1 MGHNLANI
9 NTKGYTRQAVNHAEN
24 RYETYPWGQQGNGV
38 YIQEIRQIRDQF
50 LDIKYRE
57 QTEQHGYYEAR
68 NAVFEQVQ
76 DIMNEFTNEGMQKS
90 MNLFWNQWNE
100 ISKTPDNLTN
110 RAMLVESAQAMID
123 NANHVSAQLDSL
135 QRNLNVNIENTV
147 KRINEIAKDIADMN
161 KKIVNEEVGY
171 KEANDYRD
179 ARNKLI
185 DELANIVPVQA
196 SEDAAGSVNV
206 IVGGRHLVSGF
217 DSKEMVSVQKQSTFV
232 EVCWKEHDDPTKDQ
246 KVDLW
251 SSSKN
256 SGILKGLLDARGNV
270 DSTIVGKGNGSVNTT
285 VNPHFIWNT
294 GDPNAA
300 KMNQFRNDMDAKLG
314 ELDLKSTSSTDNAAV
329 FNNIDDLI
337 SYVTNTFKDGA
348 GHQKIII
355 MPGADISLPAD
366 PMQKNDILN
375 ILKSKNV
382 AVSVVGSPQLSGWTE
397 VVQATGGKV
406 HDSAKINE
414 PDFFENLALETSGSA
429 AKEIGNVD
437 DYTEIIPAMKQKLNA
452 FINTVARE
460 VNYLHR
466 QGYDLDGN
474 KGEDFFVK
482 INPVL
487 PLEAGNI
494 AVNPKFTEKEGLNKI
509 AVADKKE
516 ERGNG
521 KIAER
526 ILALRERKMFGNLNT
541 DTYYREIIAEM
552 GISAQST
559 KSLKDNFERLE
570 MSAENKR
577 QSIAGVSLD
586 EEMSLMMKY
595 QHSFSANSRMVNV
608 IDEMINKLIN
618 GTGRVGL

>member
-24 RYETYPWGQQGNGV
+24 RYETYAWGQQGNGV

-179 ARNKLI
+179 VRNKLI

-196 SEDAAGSVNV
+196 AEDAAGSVNI

-217 DSKEMVSVQKQSTFV
+217 DSKEMISVQKQSTFV

-251 SSSKN
+251 ASSKN

-285 VNPHFIWNT
+285 VNPRFIWNT

-314 ELDLKSTSSTDNAAV
+314 DLGLKSASSTDNAAV

-337 SYVTNTFKDGA
+337 SYVTNTFKDGD

-355 MPGADISLPAD
+355 MPGADITLPAD

-382 AVSVVGSPQLSGWTE
+382 SVSVVGSPQLSGWTE
-397 VVQATGGKV
+397 VVQATGGKI

-414 PDFFENLALETSGSA
+414 PNFFENLALETSGSA

-482 INPVL
+482 LNPML

-577 QSIAGVSLD
+577 QSISGVSLD

>member
-246 KVDLW
+246 KVNLW

>member
-147 KRINEIAKDIADMN
+147 KRINEIAKDIAAMN

-217 DSKEMVSVQKQSTFV
+217 DSKEMISVQKQSTFV

-246 KVDLW
+246 KVNLW

-285 VNPHFIWNT
+285 VNPRFIWNT
-294 GDPNAA
+294 GDPNAG

-337 SYVTNTFKDGA
+337 SYVTNTFKDGD

-355 MPGADISLPAD
+355 MPGADITLPAD

-382 AVSVVGSPQLSGWTE
+382 SVSVVGSPQLSGWTE

>member
-1 MGHNLANI
+1 
-9 NTKGYTRQAVNHAEN
+9 
-24 RYETYPWGQQGNGV
+24 
-38 YIQEIRQIRDQF
+38 
-50 LDIKYRE
+50 
-57 QTEQHGYYEAR
+57 
-68 NAVFEQVQ
+68 
-76 DIMNEFTNEGMQKS
+76 
-90 MNLFWNQWNE
+90 
-100 ISKTPDNLTN
+100 
-110 RAMLVESAQAMID
+110 
-123 NANHVSAQLDSL
+123 
-135 QRNLNVNIENTV
+135 
-147 KRINEIAKDIADMN
+147 
-161 KKIVNEEVGY
+161 
-171 KEANDYRD
+171 
-179 ARNKLI
+179 
-185 DELANIVPVQA
+185 
-196 SEDAAGSVNV
+196 
-206 IVGGRHLVSGF
+206 
-217 DSKEMVSVQKQSTFV
+217 
-232 EVCWKEHDDPTKDQ
+232 
-246 KVDLW
+246 
-251 SSSKN
+251 
-256 SGILKGLLDARGNV
+256 
-270 DSTIVGKGNGSVNTT
+270 
-285 VNPHFIWNT
+285 
-294 GDPNAA
+294 
-300 KMNQFRNDMDAKLG
+300 MNQFRNDMDAKLG

-337 SYVTNTFKDGA
+337 SYVTNTFKDGD

-355 MPGADISLPAD
+355 MPGADITLPAD

-382 AVSVVGSPQLSGWTE
+382 SVSVVGNPQLSGWTE

-414 PDFFENLALETSGSA
+414 SDFFENLALETSGSA

>member
-9 NTKGYTRQAVNHAEN
+9 NTKGYTRQTVNHAEN
-24 RYETYPWGQQGNGV
+24 RYETYAWGQQGNGV

-217 DSKEMVSVQKQSTFV
+217 DSKEMISVQKQSTFV

-246 KVDLW
+246 KVNLW

-285 VNPHFIWNT
+285 VNPRFIWNT
-294 GDPNAA
+294 GDPNAG

-337 SYVTNTFKDGA
+337 SYVTNTFKDGD

-355 MPGADISLPAD
+355 MPGADITLPAD

-382 AVSVVGSPQLSGWTE
+382 SVSVVGNPQLSGWTE

>member
-24 RYETYPWGQQGNGV
+24 RYETYAWGQQGNGV

-110 RAMLVESAQAMID
+110 RAMLIESAQAMID

-179 ARNKLI
+179 VRNKLI

-196 SEDAAGSVNV
+196 AEDAAGSVNI

-285 VNPHFIWNT
+285 VNPRFIWNT

-300 KMNQFRNDMDAKLG
+300 KMNQFRNDMDSKLG
-314 ELDLKSTSSTDNAAV
+314 DLGLKSTSSTDNAAV

-337 SYVTNTFKDGA
+337 NYVTNTFKDGD

-355 MPGADISLPAD
+355 MPGADITLPAD

-382 AVSVVGSPQLSGWTE
+382 SVSVVGSPQLSGWTE
-397 VVQATGGKV
+397 VVQATGGKI
-406 HDSAKINE
+406 HDSAKLNE

-482 INPVL
+482 LNPML

-577 QSIAGVSLD
+577 QSISGVSLD

>member
-24 RYETYPWGQQGNGV
+24 RYETYPWGQQGSGV

-147 KRINEIAKDIADMN
+147 KRINEIAKDIAAMN

-179 ARNKLI
+179 ARNRLI

-196 SEDAAGSVNV
+196 SEDAAGSVNL

-270 DSTIVGKGNGSVNTT
+270 DSTIVGKGNGSVNTI
-285 VNPHFIWNT
+285 VNPHFIWDT
-294 GDPNAA
+294 GDPNAG

-314 ELDLKSTSSTDNAAV
+314 DLDLKSTSSTDNAAV

-337 SYVTNTFKDGA
+337 NYVTNTFKDGD

-355 MPGADISLPAD
+355 MPGSDITLPAD

-397 VVQATGGKV
+397 VVQATGGRV
-406 HDSAKINE
+406 HDSDKINE

-482 INPVL
+482 INPML

-509 AVADKKE
+509 AVADKQE

-595 QHSFSANSRMVNV
+595 QHSFSANSRIVNV
-608 IDEMINKLIN
+608 IDEMIDKLIN

>member
-24 RYETYPWGQQGNGV
+24 RYETYAWGQQGNGV

-196 SEDAAGSVNV
+196 SEDAAGSVNL

-217 DSKEMVSVQKQSTFV
+217 DSKEMISVQKQSTFV

-246 KVDLW
+246 KVNLW

-285 VNPHFIWNT
+285 VNPRFIWNT
-294 GDPNAA
+294 GDPNAG

-382 AVSVVGSPQLSGWTE
+382 SVSVVGSPQLSGWTE